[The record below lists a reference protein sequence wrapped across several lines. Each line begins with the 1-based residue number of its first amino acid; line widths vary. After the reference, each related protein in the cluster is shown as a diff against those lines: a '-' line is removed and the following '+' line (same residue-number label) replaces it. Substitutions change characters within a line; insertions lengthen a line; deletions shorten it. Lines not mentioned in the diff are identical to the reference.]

1 MTFLRVKKH
10 FSVKDDGRN
19 SNNSIV
25 SHPTRRLVLNFF
37 LNNYYYISTYKF
49 FSEDIIDDDLVFQE
63 FNRAP
68 IAEPESFKDPIPGEN
83 NDKWYIK
90 TKPNIH
96 SMFPLTLAYC
106 FSVVTR
112 YFDLLI
118 VWFFF
123 HVFPMYLLICLQT
136 TWVNWYTYIYK

>member
-1 MTFLRVKKH
+1 MWNRWKNH

-25 SHPTRRLVLNFF
+25 SHPTRRLVFDFF
-37 LNNYYYISTYKF
+37 LNNVYYNSTYIF

-96 SMFPLTLAYC
+96 SMSPHTGLLSFCCDTVFWFTYC
-106 FSVVTR
+106 M
-112 YFDLLI
+112 I
-118 VWFFF
+118 FF
-123 HVFPMYLLICLQT
+123 HVFPMYLLICL
-136 TWVNWYTYIYK
+136 

>member
-1 MTFLRVKKH
+1 MTFLHVKKH

-37 LNNYYYISTYKF
+37 LNNYYYISTYIF

-90 TKPNIH
+90 IKPNIH
-96 SMFPLTLAYC
+96 SMFPHTGLLSFCCDTIFWFTYC
-106 FSVVTR
+106 MIFFSCLS
-112 YFDLLI
+112 Y
-118 VWFFF
+118 
-123 HVFPMYLLICLQT
+123 VFVNMFTNNLSRMIYLHL
-136 TWVNWYTYIYK
+136 

>member
-1 MTFLRVKKH
+1 MHVKRLKKH
-10 FSVKDDGRN
+10 FSVKNDGRN

-25 SHPTRRLVLNFF
+25 SHPTRRLVLDFF
-37 LNNYYYISTYKF
+37 LNNYYHNSTYIF

-90 TKPNIH
+90 IKPNIH
-96 SMFPLTLAYC
+96 SMFPHTGLLSFCCDTIFWFTYC
-106 FSVVTR
+106 M
-112 YFDLLI
+112 I
-118 VWFFF
+118 FFKF
-123 HVFPMYLLICLQT
+123 LSCVFVNMFTNNLSRMIYLHL
-136 TWVNWYTYIYK
+136 

>member
-1 MTFLRVKKH
+1 MYYQLTCFKGDVYACETAEKNH

-25 SHPTRRLVLNFF
+25 SHPTRRLVFDFF
-37 LNNYYYISTYKF
+37 LNNVYYNSTYIF

-83 NDKWYIK
+83 NDK
-90 TKPNIH
+90 
-96 SMFPLTLAYC
+96 
-106 FSVVTR
+106 
-112 YFDLLI
+112 
-118 VWFFF
+118 
-123 HVFPMYLLICLQT
+123 
-136 TWVNWYTYIYK
+136 